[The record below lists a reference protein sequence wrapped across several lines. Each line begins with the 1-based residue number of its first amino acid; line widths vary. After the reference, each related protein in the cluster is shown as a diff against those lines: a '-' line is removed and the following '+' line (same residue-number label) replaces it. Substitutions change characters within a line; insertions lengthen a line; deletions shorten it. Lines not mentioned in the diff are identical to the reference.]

1 MHLYYS
7 GVCGPVSATEIIQ
20 IIGGL
25 AVFLYGMKTMSESLQ
40 DVAGNRLKSLLAKM
54 TTNRVTG
61 MLSGMLITVM
71 VQSSS
76 ATTVMLVGFVN
87 AGLVTLIQAV
97 GVVMGANIGTTIT
110 AWLVSLLG
118 FKVNIAS
125 FALPAIAIGVAF
137 QFSQRQNFIG
147 WGRVLI
153 GFGLLFLGLM
163 YLKDAVPDAAKN
175 PEAFAFLQQFTGH
188 GILTVLQFILIGTIL
203 TVVVQSSSAATTIT
217 LTLAFTGYIP
227 IDAAYGMILGENI
240 GTTIT
245 ANIAALAGNTN
256 SKKTAIAHTLFNMTG
271 VVWVMILFYPFV
283 TMIDYMVPGD
293 PMTDMEIT
301 RFHISAFHTT
311 FNILNTMILIWFVP
325 QIAKS
330 ASRFIDFIIK
340 PKDEVEDAFKLL
352 EAGTIQTSR
361 LSVLELASY
370 IEHILKDTYD
380 GLKLSSKL
388 IKKGYDSRIS
398 YEILE
403 NEKNLDFFRTQMMRY
418 LAQIQEQG
426 VSGAS
431 GIAVIRMLERVRR
444 LEEIGDQH
452 ARIARKLRVAD
463 RDDIILTKDH
473 RDNLKSVLKNVEEHF
488 QDIIQNTDKLNEPG
502 LLQKSKV
509 HHEKIEKQL
518 HMLES
523 SIRKSKKLKKTKIMP
538 TIIVLDV
545 AHYLTQVSH
554 HLHGILEVAHRV
566 EEEL

>member
-76 ATTVMLVGFVN
+76 ATTVMLVGFAN
-87 AGLVTLIQAV
+87 AGLITLVQAV

-188 GILTVLQFILIGTIL
+188 GILTVLQFILIGTVL
-203 TVVVQSSSAATTIT
+203 TVVVQSSSATTTIT

-245 ANIAALAGNTN
+245 ANIAAFAGNTN
-256 SKKTAIAHTLFNMTG
+256 SKKTAIAHTLFNLTG

-301 RFHISAFHTT
+301 RFHISAFHTS
-311 FNILNTMILIWFVP
+311 FNVLNTMILIWFVP

-426 VSGAS
+426 VSGSS

-463 RDDIILTKDH
+463 RDDIILTKDL

-488 QDIIQNTDKLNEPG
+488 QDIIENTDKLNEPG

-518 HMLES
+518 HTLDS